1 MAIPSSKYAEDE
13 NARQTLANG
22 TVLKWTKQ
30 NSQIYPLPNVETDRS
45 ICYCNWK
52 GELDYANRGFHQWQG
67 GCVTGDDLG
76 HNGCEGAGF
85 ENLHANSLKQ
95 NEFGQ
100 PRMEGIY
107 TGVVLTNTNGDG
119 TYVWGYNPEA
129 SACINSGNGADR
141 RYLLDMDVNK
151 MIFNVTFDVYD
162 QAAFDAI
169 DYINSN
175 NPESNQLPSTH
186 NITLKQ
192 LYENPDDYYVAS
204 FNFGTTYIYGENT
217 SDHWRGAQVYPAHI
231 INSENVGQFK
241 GTRSLG
247 IFGMHYNTGN
257 FSYDN
262 SNPMNPNAHPIF
274 TGGGATPVI
283 YNNMN
288 NGYFMACGRDINLNP
303 VYSYSAVGTSAETIA
318 QFKWGTASSWNH
330 TAYVNQEFFDYGG
343 SVIWCAYGAHAY
355 YNVNTSESKY
365 REYIF
370 STRKMLKGQY
380 ALDYVASFGLY
391 FASEAFDPDSVN
403 LTPETLGDDNRIML
417 GEMSADGTTTGRW
430 ITDIDSYHGPNKDGK
445 TSNPSYNPSGGGG
458 GGTDGDDMDSMH
470 TGFASS
476 LNGCAKYYLMSPSDV
491 RQLITDF
498 YTRAFAGS
506 TMSESIISCYLC
518 GIEPSYFLATS
529 DEKIKIPTIAQ
540 EAIFESLAEYAEIT
554 AVNNIL
560 PAGHI
565 TVPRLNNDFHDYSPY
580 SIYEVFI
587 PFCGWCSLP
596 DTVAGRT
603 IWVELHVDIRTMGGK
618 GIVLVEGSDGGK
630 ATCAEMAMNFGATSP
645 FAVIE
650 AGLARQAAVTA
661 GIQTA
666 VGFASGVVGALSGHN
681 ALTVSGVG
689 NAIQGCANGA
699 MSSMTNY
706 TQVQGK
712 AGDTSDFANGRQ
724 CYLKVSW
731 SKTDEVVN
739 NSMFGHT
746 IGYLCNEVG
755 KLSDYKGFTVI
766 LNPHITGIDCTEE
779 EKEEIKRLLENG
791 VIL

>member
-13 NARQTLANG
+13 NARQTLPNG
-22 TVLKWTKQ
+22 TILKWSRK
-30 NSQIYPLPNVETDRS
+30 NSVIYPTANVETDRS
-45 ICYCNWK
+45 ICYTNWNDPIMTK
-52 GELDYANRGFHQWQG
+52 ANRGFHQWQPG
-67 GCVTGDDLG
+67 VSAVYPDMGT
-76 HNGCEGAGF
+76 NSSEGYGYLKAAGIQQQNPQPRI
-85 ENLHANSLKQ
+85 ENL
-95 NEFGQ
+95 FC
-100 PRMEGIY
+100 
-107 TGVVLTNTNGDG
+107 GVVLSDG
-119 TYVWGYNPEA
+119 AGNYVWGYNPEQEN
-129 SACINSGNGADR
+129 CINTGGGADR

-151 MIFNVTFDVYD
+151 MIFSATINAYLVSDMEN
-162 QAAFDAI
+162 I
-169 DYINSN
+169 DYASN
-175 NPESNQLPSTH
+175 PSTTH
-186 NITLKQ
+186 LPNTQSITLKQ
-192 LYENPDDYYVAS
+192 LYEDPDKYYISS
-204 FNFGTTYIYGENT
+204 FTVGNCYVYGETGN
-217 SDHWRGAQVYPAHI
+217 DHWRTASIRPAILLH
-231 INSENVGQFK
+231 SPEHTGQFY
-241 GTRSLG
+241 GDAQYSV
-247 IFGMHYNTGN
+247 FGQFYSHGV
-257 FSYDN
+257 FSYDSRN
-262 SNPMNPNAHPIF
+262 IANHPVF
-274 TGGGATPVI
+274 QGGASSMPI
-283 YNNMN
+283 YNLMSS
-288 NGYFMACGRDINLNP
+288 GYCIGCDDELKFEPTVYDYPSAGSQATTNALF
-303 VYSYSAVGTSAETIA
+303 YSYINAET
-318 QFKWGTASSWNH
+318 WNYGASVYW
-330 TAYVNQEFFDYGG
+330 A
-343 SVIWCAYGAHAY
+343 AYGARVN
-355 YNVNTSESKY
+355 YNVNTSESVY
-365 REYIF
+365 TEFRF
-370 STRKMLKGQY
+370 DGRRLLKGSTV
-380 ALDYVASFGLY
+380 LSFFASFGLY
-391 FASEAFDPDSVN
+391 FMSESFDPDSVN

-458 GGTDGDDMDSMH
+458 GGTDGDEMDSMH

-540 EAIFESLAEYAEIT
+540 EAIFESLAKYAEIT

-755 KLSDYKGFTVI
+755 KLSDYKGFTVC
-766 LNPHITGIDCTEE
+766 LNPHITGIDCTDE
-779 EKEEIKRLLENG
+779 EKEEIKRLLEDG